1 MVVETAVKKWP
12 RPEDIQPQFPVRE
25 CGNCGYFLEDAPAK
39 AMEKGFDTEGRLT
52 WTDHCPQCGTGY
64 AVWTEAGS
72 VPAPEPKPPM
82 MEMTAENSLTEYE
95 MEQETAAP
103 QGRTAPFKGT
113 YYCPKCGK
121 FHMEKSK
128 LGKAHLKH
136 MEAPDATAD

>member
-39 AMEKGFDTEGRLT
+39 AMEKGFDAEGRLT
-52 WTDHCPQCGTGY
+52 YTGHCPQCGTGY
-64 AVWTEAGS
+64 AVWTEPDKPVS
-72 VPAPEPKPPM
+72 VAEPEAETGLSEPQPALTAQEEPA
-82 MEMTAENSLTEYE
+82 T
-95 MEQETAAP
+95 

-113 YYCPKCGK
+113 YFCPKCGK

-128 LGKAHLKH
+128 LGKTHLKH
-136 MEAPDATAD
+136 KEAPDATAD